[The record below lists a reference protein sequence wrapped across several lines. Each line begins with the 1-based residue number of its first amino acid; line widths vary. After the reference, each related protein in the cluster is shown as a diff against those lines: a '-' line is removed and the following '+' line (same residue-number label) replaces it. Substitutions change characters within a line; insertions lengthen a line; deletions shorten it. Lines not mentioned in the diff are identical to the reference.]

1 MTLTTRQKEIYE
13 KIIRIDSSWTQESF
27 AQCWNDILKL
37 NKFISI
43 SKGKL
48 ILEFDD
54 SNYATMKFTKDDKVL
69 MEEKLYWNEYIHIQS
84 EKSTSKTREMALAIK
99 NLAETIAVNS

>member
-1 MTLTTRQKEIYE
+1 MNLTTRQKEIYE
-13 KIIRIDSSWTQESF
+13 KIRLVDSDWNEQSF
-27 AQCWNDILKL
+27 ATVWNDILKL

-54 SNYATMKFTKDDKVL
+54 PNTVIIKFEQNKKIVL
-69 MEEKLYWNEYIHIQS
+69 EEKIYLNEFIQLDGKKD
-84 EKSTSKTREMALAIK
+84 EVKEIASTIK
-99 NLAETIAVNS
+99 NLAERIIIS